1 MNQAPSPSAY
11 LDTLRHPLVRD
22 LAWLLHAPDLL
33 VTPYPGRPT
42 LDELGLGD
50 APTCAAWLAALEADP
65 AALETA
71 LDHRLTGRLGLY
83 HEALWHFLLDRAPAT
98 RLLGRNLAVRD
109 AHGATL
115 GELDLIYRRE
125 GDGPPVHLELAI
137 KYYLGLADGPGAPD
151 APARWIG
158 PGCADSLALKH
169 HHALTHQLPMS
180 RRPEARALLAPFGAP
195 PLARRLAI
203 LGVLFRPWRA
213 VLPLPR
219 GCAPGAPVGVWLHL
233 ADWPAFRATL
243 GEARG
248 AFLDKPHW
256 LAPPPD
262 DALQPL
268 AALGE
273 RLDGHFRQH
282 TTPRQLVAKTASG
295 TRHRLFVVADD
306 WPRLVP
312 LAPRAAG

>member
-1 MNQAPSPSAY
+1 MSQAPSPSSF
-11 LDTLRHPLVRD
+11 LDALRHPLVRD

-50 APTCAAWLAALEADP
+50 PQARAAWLAALEARP
-65 AALETA
+65 APLETA
-71 LDHRLTGRLGLY
+71 LDYRLTGRLGLY
-83 HEALWHFLLDRAPAT
+83 HEALWHFLLEQAPAT

-109 AHGATL
+109 VHGATL
-115 GELDLIYRRE
+115 GELDLIYHRE

-137 KYYLGLADGPGAPD
+137 KYYLGLAEGPGAPD
-151 APARWIG
+151 SPARWVG

-180 RRPEARALLAPFGAP
+180 QRPEASALLAPFGAP

-203 LGVLFRPWRA
+203 LGVLFRPWQA
-213 VLPLPR
+213 SLPLPR
-219 GCAPGAPVGVWLHL
+219 DCAPWALTGLWLRR
-233 ADWPAFRATL
+233 ADWPDFRTTL

-262 DALQPL
+262 EVLQPL
-268 AALGE
+268 AVIGE
-273 RLDGHFRQH
+273 RLESHFQRRA
-282 TTPRQLVAKTASG
+282 TPRQLVVKMASG
-295 TRHRLFVVADD
+295 TYQRLFVVADD
-306 WPRLVP
+306 WPRIIP
-312 LAPRAAG
+312 LAPR